1 MGILV
6 SAWDRV
12 RGAHSTFKDLAQR
25 PKPLYFILRTSPA
38 LLKYLIIF
46 DHEKSKSSTNN
57 SYLFDATIKNH
68 LEVLAK
74 LNLRP

>member
-1 MGILV
+1 MTFHGDSGVSMGL
-6 SAWDRV
+6 R

-46 DHEKSKSSTNN
+46 DQEKLKSSTNN
-57 SYLFDATIKNH
+57 SNMSFRRNH
-68 LEVLAK
+68 QEPSGGFGQA
-74 LNLRP
+74 